1 MNNLTQII
9 QQYKADTESVYNT
22 WFVDNDEYLGDEERN
37 KFKKNILK
45 CQKEIQEEKLAENL
59 LN

>member
-1 MNNLTQII
+1 M
-9 QQYKADTESVYNT
+9 YNT

-45 CQKEIQEEKLAENL
+45 RQKEIQEEKLAENL